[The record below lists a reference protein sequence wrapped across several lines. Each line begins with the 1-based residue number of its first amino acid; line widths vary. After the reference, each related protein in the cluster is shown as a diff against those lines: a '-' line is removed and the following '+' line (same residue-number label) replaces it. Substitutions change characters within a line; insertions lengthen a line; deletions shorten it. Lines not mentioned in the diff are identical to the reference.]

1 MNEQFEQAIKEES
14 EIREILRKY
23 LNIPMQRIDFLI
35 SCFKSWSPE
44 DLFNLSLALSELKI
58 WKEKHEG

>member
-23 LNIPMQRIDFLI
+23 LNLPMQRIDFLVDVYKDWN
-35 SCFKSWSPE
+35 SE
-44 DLFNLSLALSELKI
+44 DLFDLSLALFELKV
-58 WKEKHEG
+58 WKDKHEG

>member
-23 LNIPMQRIDFLI
+23 LNIPMQRIDFLVDVYKDWN
-35 SCFKSWSPE
+35 SE
-44 DLFNLSLALSELKI
+44 DLFDLSLALFELKV
-58 WKEKHEG
+58 WKDKHEG